1 MPRRSNGGGWRLAR
15 RCVMVPVAWSLLTFS
30 SGAHA
35 QGAGVVVAAPSS
47 PTAGAN
53 EQGAQVVQAAGA
65 IVTILD
71 FIIEIFYTVGGVQ
84 DDERISALRQAADA
98 LDRRLESVENNIADL
113 RGDIADVRGDI
124 ADLRGDVDDIRGD
137 VNDIR
142 GDIGAIRTQLD
153 RIEGRL
159 PPQ

>member
-1 MPRRSNGGGWRLAR
+1 MAPA
-15 RCVMVPVAWSLLTFS
+15 AWLLLTFS

-47 PTAGAN
+47 PTVGAN
-53 EQGAQVVQAAGA
+53 EQAAQVVQAAGA

-71 FIIEIFYTVGGVQ
+71 FIIEIASVVGADQG
-84 DDERISALRQAADA
+84 DERISALRQAADA
-98 LDRRLESVENNIADL
+98 LDRRLESVENNVDDI
-113 RGDIADVRGDI
+113 RGGVDDI
-124 ADLRGDVDDIRGD
+124 RGDVDDIRGDVNDIRGD

-159 PPQ
+159 PPR

>member
-1 MPRRSNGGGWRLAR
+1 
-15 RCVMVPVAWSLLTFS
+15 MVPAAWSLLTFS

-47 PTAGAN
+47 PPAGAN

-71 FIIEIFYTVGGVQ
+71 FIIEIASVVGADQG
-84 DDERISALRQAADA
+84 DERISALRQAADA
-98 LDRRLESVENNIADL
+98 LDRRLERVENDVN
-113 RGDIADVRGDI
+113 DI
-124 ADLRGDVDDIRGD
+124 RGDVDDIRGD

-142 GDIGAIRTQLD
+142 GDVGAIRTQLD

>member
-1 MPRRSNGGGWRLAR
+1 MPRRLNGGGWRLAR
-15 RCVMVPVAWSLLTFS
+15 RCVTAPAAWLLLTFS

-47 PTAGAN
+47 PTVGAN
-53 EQGAQVVQAAGA
+53 EQAAQVVQAAGA

-71 FIIEIFYTVGGVQ
+71 FIIEIASVVGADQG
-84 DDERISALRQAADA
+84 DERISALRQAADA
-98 LDRRLESVENNIADL
+98 LDRRLESVENNVDDI
-113 RGDIADVRGDI
+113 RGGVDDI
-124 ADLRGDVDDIRGD
+124 RGDVDDIRGG

-159 PPQ
+159 PPR